1 LWSDRKVTLL
11 GDACHPMLPFLAQ
24 GAAMAIEDSYALA
37 YCLSRDTNIE
47 NALQSY
53 QNIRLPRTRN
63 IQLKARK
70 NATLY
75 HMSSPMEQ
83 AKLALVSGLSRIGLS
98 DRIAAKKLDAIYAYN
113 IVEQLSMESVSMGSE
128 S

>member
-1 LWSDRKVTLL
+1 
-11 GDACHPMLPFLAQ
+11 
-24 GAAMAIEDSYALA
+24 MAIEDSYALA
-37 YCLSRDTNIE
+37 HCLSRDANIE

-63 IQLKARK
+63 IQFNVRK
-70 NATLY
+70 NAALY

-98 DRIAAKKLDAIYAYN
+98 DRIATNKLDAIYAYN
-113 IVEQLSMESVSMGSE
+113 IVDQLSMGSE